1 MLKVGVAMVSQ
12 EALQHEEEQMRLL
25 KWLADATVW
34 RITVGPITR
43 AEGEQIIEAT
53 REGVLA
59 LFPDKGDLFDL
70 VLRPRFERLLGEH
83 LEEEFWRKLR
93 G

>member
-1 MLKVGVAMVSQ
+1 MIPERVQ
-12 EALQHEEEQMRLL
+12 REEERMRLL
-25 KWLADATVW
+25 RWLTNAAAW

-43 AEGEQIIEAT
+43 DEGERIIEAV
-53 REGVLA
+53 RKRVLT
-59 LFPDKGDLFDL
+59 LFPDKGHVFDL
-70 VLRPRFERLLGEH
+70 ILRPRFERLLNEH

>member
-1 MLKVGVAMVSQ
+1 MVSQ
-12 EALQHEEEQMRLL
+12 EELEHEEEQMRFL

-43 AEGEQIIEAT
+43 AEGEEIIEAA
-53 REGVLA
+53 RERVVT

-70 VLRPRFERLLGEH
+70 ILRPRFERLLGEH
-83 LEEEFWRKLR
+83 LEEEYWRKLR